1 MLRRKR
7 AARTRPVDRLTDD
20 STDSAWLSPIF
31 VDSTGRDG
39 STLMM
44 RLLASSPGIAV
55 PGPYPY
61 ERRYFA
67 YLWRWARMLER
78 TDRSDLWTAG
88 DLGSMKW
95 DAGKPLI
102 GPPPFESP
110 LLSGEGDAEPPMSR
124 YAFEATW
131 REFSRRAAHQVQ
143 EERNDAAADVRY
155 YAEKHQDT
163 WLVDLDRLPTLEVLV
178 LLRDPRD
185 TFVSFHSFDAKR
197 RREGTGTF
205 VGAEPAP
212 GETEAEKVDRF
223 IAHERE
229 RMRWIAGFGREES
242 FPVFRYEELVTDLAG
257 QARRLE
263 ELLSLEFDLEAVAG
277 DQALRDRHVSADS
290 PAASIGRWKRELK
303 PGLAERFNR
312 ELADEL
318 EALGYEPTA

>member
-1 MLRRKR
+1 MDES
-7 AARTRPVDRLTDD
+7 PD
-20 STDSAWLSPIF
+20 SPWLLPIL

-67 YLWRWARMLER
+67 YLWRWARMLGR
-78 TDRSDLWTAG
+78 TDRSDFWTAG

-102 GPPPFESP
+102 GPPPWASE
-110 LLSGEGDAEPPMSR
+110 LLRGEGDAEPPMSR
-124 YAFEATW
+124 YAFDLTW
-131 REFSRRAAHQVQ
+131 REFSRRAARRVRA
-143 EERNDAAADVRY
+143 ERDDPGVDVRY

-163 WLVDLDRLPTLEVLV
+163 WLVDLGRLPPLHVLV

-185 TFVSFHSFDAKR
+185 TFVSFHAFDAKR

-212 GETEAEKVDRF
+212 GETETEKVNRF

-229 RMRWIAGFGREES
+229 RMRWIAGLAGGAR
-242 FPVFRYEELVTDLAG
+242 FPVFRYEDLVTDLPG

-263 ELLSLEFDLEAVAG
+263 DLLSVELDLGVVTA
-277 DQALRDRHVSADS
+277 DRALQDRHVSADS
-290 PAASIGRWKRELK
+290 PAASIGRWKRELE
-303 PGLAERFNR
+303 PELAERFNTELR
-312 ELADEL
+312 DELA
-318 EALGYEPTA
+318 ALGYEPTA